1 MLIMENKPLPL
12 VSIITCFLNVEQFL
26 AEMIQ
31 SVLAQD
37 YSNWELI
44 LVDDGSTDK
53 STAIARQ
60 FAAAF
65 PDKIYYHEHPGHQN
79 KGASAS
85 RNAAIKLAKGEFITF
100 LDGDDVY
107 LPPFIAHQVK
117 LQQRFPAASL
127 VCEATEYWYDWTQ
140 QDKVN
145 TVVPIGVAPERLYY
159 PAHLALKLYPL
170 SYGASPCICGMLL
183 KKAVAE
189 KHGLFDETFKG
200 MYDDQVLMLKI
211 FLNEPV
217 YISSACHNRYRQ
229 RPGSLVQSSHAF
241 GGYHR
246 TRKRFLRWLLQ
257 YLQANNLP
265 YPEVS
270 RLAASNLANSRPYY
284 LLVKDFLWLVK
295 KRLQGK
301 KVLFH

>member
-1 MLIMENKPLPL
+1 MDNKPLPL
-12 VSIITCFLNVEQFL
+12 VSIITCFLNVEKFL

-37 YSNWELI
+37 YANWELI
-44 LVDDGSTDK
+44 LVDDGSTDN

-60 FAAAF
+60 YAAEF
-65 PDKIYYHEHPGHQN
+65 PTRIFYHNHPGHKN

-85 RNAAIKLAKGEFITF
+85 RNVAIKLSQGEFLTF
-100 LDGDDVY
+100 LDGDDVF
-107 LPPFIAHQVK
+107 LPQFLSHQVK

-127 VCEATEYWYDWTQ
+127 ICEATEYWYDWTPQ
-140 QDKVN
+140 EKAN
-145 TVVPIGVAPERLYY
+145 TVVQIGVAPERLYY

-170 SYGASPCICGMLL
+170 NYGASPCICGMLL
-183 KKAVAE
+183 KKSVAE
-189 KHGLFDETFKG
+189 KHGLFDEAFKG
-200 MYDDQVLMLKI
+200 MYDDQVLMMKI

-229 RPGSLVQSSHAF
+229 RPGSLVHSSHAF

-246 TRKRFLRWLLQ
+246 TRKRFLNWLFQ
-257 YLQANNLP
+257 YLQEQNLS
-265 YPEVS
+265 YPEVTK
-270 RLAASNLANSRPYY
+270 LVAENLAYSRPYY
-284 LLVKDFLWLVK
+284 LLAKDFLWLVK